1 MGEQP
6 DIRQPGSGFAALAPW
21 QRRAATGA
29 VLASAPG
36 MALMFAALGPAL
48 PLVAAHYGGAM
59 TAQMVMTMPGIGVVA
74 GGAIGGFTIGRL
86 GIRRTLFFA
95 LAVYALAGAAGLAA
109 PPLWS
114 LLAARFLLGVAVAH
128 VSNCCLTLLG
138 GWFDEASRAR
148 ILGYQAGVAGAVS
161 VTLLVAGGKLAEAG
175 GWQAPFA
182 LYLLALPVLALALI
196 AIPSTAAPPV
206 ETHATDW
213 SAIFALWPIYLLVG
227 ALFLAYFMTSV
238 QLTFLLAGDGVAS
251 PLTRS
256 IVIGAGVAA
265 GGVFGG
271 LFGPIRR
278 RAGQRGTRLL
288 LIGMMAA
295 GFALIGLAHDVVLIA
310 LGAVLCGGGGGLI
323 NPYVSG
329 LMLAR
334 APLAMRSK
342 ALGFMF
348 MTFYLADF
356 LNPWAVYPFRTALG
370 LHGAFLA
377 AAGILAF
384 GLAVSWRVGVA
395 QRAVAAGLALAIIV
409 APAQADPPATGA
421 AIYAERCATC
431 HGSVLRGGGAPP
443 LAGPTFQARWNG
455 KPASDLYRLI
465 ATTMPLNNAGGL
477 SPADYRAVTDFVMA
491 GNGYRAADPVLKVDA
506 SMKPA
511 ETPEPAL
518 PAPASLFGTSV
529 GHSPDDADIAQPSDG
544 DWPTYNRDYLGQRF
558 SALKQITKANVKH
571 LAPACIFQT
580 GDTGS
585 FEASP
590 VVWHGRLYV
599 TTTHSTFA
607 VDAETCKELWRH
619 TYTPPGAEGLP
630 VNRGVALYRGKVLR
644 GTPDGHVIALDAET
658 GKLLWDVW
666 VANSLHGYNINGALV
681 AFGGKVFTGQGGA
694 DRGAT
699 GHIYAFDVE
708 TGKLVWTFDPVPTGK
723 QPGAESWAKGTE
735 QGGGSSWTSITV
747 DPRTRQLF
755 VPIGNPGADMDG
767 SLRPGD
773 NLYTDAVVVLNAD
786 TGKLD
791 WYVQQIPHDTHDW
804 DTAAAPALYEIGA
817 RKFMAVAS
825 KDGWLYIY
833 DRDTRRLLSKSEIDT
848 HLNADKPLLPGVET
862 RVCPGTL
869 GGAEWNGPA
878 YDPVDRMLFVPSVDW
893 CGGFRRQTEAGSTF
907 GGSLKFDPIEQ
918 VTGWVHGFDAVTG
931 QQKWVRHTEGP
942 MVAGV
947 TPTAG
952 GLVFTGTPSGAFWGL
967 DAETGE
973 ILYEFQTGGA
983 LGGGISSYAVNGR
996 QYIAVTSGSASKTI
1010 WKTAGAPTLIV
1021 FALPAER

>member
-1 MGEQP
+1 
-6 DIRQPGSGFAALAPW
+6 
-21 QRRAATGA
+21 
-29 VLASAPG
+29 

-48 PLVAAHYGGAM
+48 PLVAGHYGGAM
-59 TAQMVMTMPGIGVVA
+59 TAQLVMTMPGIGVVA
-74 GGAIGGFTIGRL
+74 GGAIGGFTIDRL
-86 GIRRTLFFA
+86 GIRPTLYLA
-95 LAVYALAGAAGLAA
+95 LLVYALAGAAGLAA
-109 PPLWS
+109 PALWI

-128 VSNCCLTLLG
+128 VSNCSLTLLG

-148 ILGYQAGVAGAVS
+148 ILGYQAAVAGAVS
-161 VTLLVAGGKLAEAG
+161 VTLLLAGGQLAEAG
-175 GWQAPFA
+175 GWRAPFS
-182 LYLLALPVLALALI
+182 LYLLALPVLVLALI
-196 AIPSTAAPPV
+196 AIPKTAAPPA
-206 ETHATDW
+206 TATTTDW
-213 SAIFALWPIYLLVG
+213 PAIGALWPIYLLVG

-251 PLTRS
+251 PITRS

-271 LFGPIRR
+271 LFGPIHRL
-278 RAGQRGTRLL
+278 AGQRRTRLL
-288 LIGMMAA
+288 LIGMMAT
-295 GFALIGLAHDVVLIA
+295 GFALIGLSHDVVSIA
-310 LGAVLCGGGGGLI
+310 VGAVLCGGGGLI

-329 LMLAR
+329 LMLAK

-356 LNPWAVYPFRTALG
+356 LNPWAVYPVRIAFG
-370 LHGAFLA
+370 IHGAFLA
-377 AAGILAF
+377 AAAFLAL
-384 GLAVSWRVGVA
+384 GMVASWRVGEA
-395 QRAVAAGLALAIIV
+395 RQAVAAGLALVFVAGSADAD
-409 APAQADPPATGA
+409 APAATGA

-455 KPASDLYRLI
+455 KPAADLYKLI
-465 ATTMPLNNAGGL
+465 ATTMPLNAVGGL
-477 SPADYRAVTDFVMA
+477 SPSEYRAVTDFVMA
-491 GNGYRAADPVLKVDA
+491 GNGYLPADPVLKIDPA
-506 SMKPA
+506 AKPA
-511 ETPEPAL
+511 EAPDPIL
-518 PAPASLFGTSV
+518 PAAANLV
-529 GHSPDDADIAQPSDG
+529 GKSAGSAPDDADIAHPSDN

-558 SALKQITKANVKH
+558 STLKQITTANVKH

-590 VVWHGRLYV
+590 VVWRGRLYV

-607 VDAETCKELWRH
+607 IDAATCKELWRH

-644 GTPDGHVIALDAET
+644 GTPDGHVVALDAET

-666 VANSLHGYNINGALV
+666 VANSLHGYNINGALA

-708 TGKLVWTFDPVPTGK
+708 TGKLVWTFNPVPTGK
-723 QPGAESWAKGTE
+723 EPGAESWAKGTE

-747 DPRTRQLF
+747 DPRTGQLY

-767 SLRPGD
+767 DLRPGD
-773 NLYTDAVVVLNAD
+773 NLYTDSVVVLNAD

-791 WYVQQIPHDTHDW
+791 WYIQQIPHDTHDW
-804 DTAAAPALYEIGA
+804 DTAAAPALYEIGG

-825 KDGWLYIY
+825 KDGWLYLY
-833 DRDTRRLLSKSEIDT
+833 DRDTKKLLAKSEIDT
-848 HLNADKPLLPGVET
+848 HLNADRPLMPGLEM

-878 YDPVDRMLFVPSVDW
+878 FDPVNRMLFVNSVDW
-893 CGGFRRQTEAGSTF
+893 CGGFNRQTAPGSTF

-918 VTGWVHGFDAVTG
+918 VTGWVRGFDAVTG
-931 QQKWVRHTEGP
+931 AQKWVRHTEGP

-952 GLVFTGTPSGAFWGL
+952 GLVFTGTPSGAFWAL
-967 DAETGE
+967 DAHTGN

-983 LGGGISSYAVNGR
+983 IGGGISSYAVNGR

-1010 WKTAGAPTLIV
+1010 WKTAGAPTLII
-1021 FALPAER
+1021 FALPVEH